1 MLYYRHI
8 SHMKQQVRNQIIYVL
23 AISLLLCIFLASN
36 LWALEVPVLKGRV
49 NDHAGMLSPATR
61 QQLEDILS
69 RFEQTD
75 STQIVVLTIPSLR
88 GEGLEEFSLK
98 VAEKWKI
105 GQKGFDNGAIL
116 LIAKND
122 RKLRIEVGYG
132 LEGSLTDLMAGRII
146 RNVIVPQFKAGNFD
160 QGVINGVQA
169 MIGVVRGEYKAP
181 EKNPFAGG
189 SKKKDFSPGFG
200 GLIAFVFFISML
212 GRLRR
217 PMGVAAGGL
226 LAPIAAGLFFNFSPI
241 WILASIPIGLLIG
254 FILSHIGA
262 PLTFGHGHHYHRH
275 TGGWYGGFGGGTF
288 GGGGFS
294 GGGGGFGGGGAS
306 GGW

>member
-1 MLYYRHI
+1 M
-8 SHMKQQVRNQIIYVL
+8 
-23 AISLLLCIFLASN
+23 
-36 LWALEVPVLKGRV
+36 
-49 NDHAGMLSPATR
+49 
-61 QQLEDILS
+61 
-69 RFEQTD
+69 
-75 STQIVVLTIPSLR
+75 
-88 GEGLEEFSLK
+88 
-98 VAEKWKI
+98 
-105 GQKGFDNGAIL
+105 

-160 QGVINGVQA
+160 QGIIDGVQA
-169 MIGVVRGEYKAP
+169 MIGVVRGEFKVP
-181 EKNPFAGG
+181 EKSRFARGP
-189 SKKKDFSPGFG
+189 KKKDSSPGFG

-217 PMGVAAGGL
+217 PMGVMAGGI
-226 LAPIAAGLFFNFSPI
+226 LAPIAASVFFNFSLI
-241 WILASIPIGLLIG
+241 WILISIPIGLLIG
-254 FILSHIGA
+254 FILSFLGS
-262 PLTFGHGHHYHRH
+262 PLIFGHGHHHHRR
-275 TGGWYGGFGGGTF
+275 TGGGWSGGF

>member
-1 MLYYRHI
+1 
-8 SHMKQQVRNQIIYVL
+8 MKQKQRNRIIQFLVVG
-23 AISLLLCIFLASN
+23 LLICIFWVPN
-36 LWALEVPVLKGRV
+36 LSALEVPALKGRV
-49 NDHAGMLSPATR
+49 NDYAGMLSAATR
-61 QQLEDILS
+61 QQLEDILG
-69 RFEQTD
+69 RLEQTD
-75 STQIVVLTIPSLR
+75 SSQIVVLTLPSLG
-88 GEGLEEFSLK
+88 GEVLEEFSLK

-116 LIAKND
+116 LIAQKD

-160 QGVINGVQA
+160 QGIIDGVQA
-169 MIGVVRGEYKAP
+169 IIEVVRGEYQAADKS
-181 EKNPFAGG
+181 PFAKGQ
-189 SKKKDFSPGFG
+189 KKKDFSPGFG

-217 PMGVAAGGL
+217 PMGIAAGGI

-241 WILASIPIGLLIG
+241 WILLSLPIGLLIG
-254 FILSHIGA
+254 FILSFLGS
-262 PLTFGHGHHYHRH
+262 PLVFGHGHRH
-275 TGGWYGGFGGGTF
+275 SGSGWSGGI
-288 GGGGFS
+288 GGGGFG

>member
-1 MLYYRHI
+1 
-8 SHMKQQVRNQIIYVL
+8 MKQQVRNRIIQFLVMG
-23 AISLLLCIFLASN
+23 LLICTFWVPN
-36 LWALEVPVLKGRV
+36 LWALEVPALRTRV
-49 NDHAGMLSPATR
+49 NDHAGMLSAATR

-69 RFEQTD
+69 RLEQTD
-75 STQIVVLTIPSLR
+75 STQIVVLTIPSLG
-88 GEGLEEFSLK
+88 GEVLEEFSLK
-98 VAEKWKI
+98 VAEKWQI

-160 QGVINGVQA
+160 QGIIDGVQA
-169 MIGVVRGEYKAP
+169 MIGVVRGEYQAP
-181 EKNPFAGG
+181 EKSPFARG
-189 SKKKDFSPGFG
+189 SKKKDSSPGFG

-217 PMGVAAGGL
+217 PMGIAAGGI
-226 LAPIAAGLFFNFSPI
+226 LAPIAASLFFNFRPV
-241 WILASIPIGLLIG
+241 WILVSIPIGLLIG
-254 FILSHIGA
+254 FILSFLGS
-262 PLTFGHGHHYHRH
+262 PLIFGHGHHHHRH
-275 TGGWYGGFGGGTF
+275 TGGGWSGGFGGGGF
-288 GGGGFS
+288 G

>member
-1 MLYYRHI
+1 
-8 SHMKQQVRNQIIYVL
+8 MKQKQRNRIIQFLVVG
-23 AISLLLCIFLASN
+23 LLICIFWVPN
-36 LWALEVPVLKGRV
+36 LSALEVPALKGRI
-49 NDHAGMLSPATR
+49 NDYAGMLSAATR
-61 QQLEDILS
+61 QQLEDILG
-69 RFEQTD
+69 RLEQTD
-75 STQIVVLTIPSLR
+75 SSQIVVLTLPSLG
-88 GEGLEEFSLK
+88 GEVLEEFSLK

-116 LIAKND
+116 LIAQKD

-160 QGVINGVQA
+160 QGIIDGVQA
-169 MIGVVRGEYKAP
+169 IIEVVRGEYQAADKS
-181 EKNPFAGG
+181 PFAKGQ
-189 SKKKDFSPGFG
+189 KKKDFSPGFG

-217 PMGVAAGGL
+217 PMGIAAGGI

-241 WILASIPIGLLIG
+241 WILLSLPIGLLIG
-254 FILSHIGA
+254 FILSFPGS
-262 PLTFGHGHHYHRH
+262 PLVFGHGHRH
-275 TGGWYGGFGGGTF
+275 SGSGWSGGIGGGGFGGG
-288 GGGGFS
+288 

>member
-1 MLYYRHI
+1 
-8 SHMKQQVRNQIIYVL
+8 MKQQECHRSIQFLVIG
-23 AISLLLCIFLASN
+23 LLICIFWVPSLS
-36 LWALEVPVLKGRV
+36 ALEVPALKGRV
-49 NDHAGMLSPATR
+49 NDHAAMLSAATR

-69 RFEQTD
+69 RLEQTD
-75 STQIVVLTIPSLR
+75 SSQIVVLTIPSLG
-88 GEGLEEFSLK
+88 GEVLEEFSLK

-116 LIAKND
+116 LIAQKD

-160 QGVINGVQA
+160 QGIIDGVQA
-169 MIGVVRGEYKAP
+169 MIGVVRGEYQAP
-181 EKNPFAGG
+181 EKSP
-189 SKKKDFSPGFG
+189 KKKDSSPSFG

-217 PMGVAAGGL
+217 PMGIAAGGI
-226 LAPIAAGLFFNFSPI
+226 LAPIAASVFFNFSPI
-241 WILASIPIGLLIG
+241 WILLSIPAGLLIG
-254 FILSHIGA
+254 FFLSFLGS
-262 PLTFGHGHHYHRH
+262 PLIFGHGHHHHRH
-275 TGGWYGGFGGGTF
+275 TGGGWSGGF

>member
-1 MLYYRHI
+1 
-8 SHMKQQVRNQIIYVL
+8 MKQQVRHQIIQFL
-23 AISLLLCIFLASN
+23 AMSLLICIFGASN
-36 LWALEVPVLKGRV
+36 LLALEVPILKGRV
-49 NDHAGMLSPATR
+49 NDHAGMLSAATR
-61 QQLEDILS
+61 QQLKDILS
-69 RFEQTD
+69 RLEQTD
-75 STQIVVLTIPSLR
+75 STQIVVLTIPSLG
-88 GEGLEEFSLK
+88 GEVLEEFSLK
-98 VAEKWKI
+98 VAEKWQI

-146 RNVIVPQFKAGNFD
+146 RNVIVPQFKTGNFD
-160 QGVINGVQA
+160 QGVIDGVQA
-169 MIGVVRGEYKAP
+169 MIDVVRGEYKAP
-181 EKNPFAGG
+181 EKSPFAGD

-200 GLIAFVFFISML
+200 GLIAFFFFISML

-217 PMGVAAGGL
+217 PMGIAAGGV

-241 WILASIPIGLLIG
+241 WILLSIPIGLLIG
-254 FILSHIGA
+254 FILSFIGS
-262 PLTFGHGHHYHRH
+262 PLVFGHGHHHHHR
-275 TGGWYGGFGGGTF
+275 TGGWSGGFGGGGF

>member
-1 MLYYRHI
+1 
-8 SHMKQQVRNQIIYVL
+8 MKQPVRNQTIPFL
-23 AISLLLCIFLASN
+23 AMSLLICFFWASN
-36 LWALEVPVLKGRV
+36 LLALEVPVLKGRV
-49 NDHAGMLSPATR
+49 NDHAGMLSVATR
-61 QQLEDILS
+61 QQLEGTLS
-69 RFEQTD
+69 RLEQTD
-75 STQIVVLTIPSLR
+75 STQIVALTIPSPG
-88 GEGLEEFSLK
+88 GEVLEEFSLK
-98 VAEKWKI
+98 VAEKWQI

-160 QGVINGVQA
+160 QGVIDGVQA
-169 MIGVVRGEYKAP
+169 IIGVVRGEYTAP
-181 EKNPFAGG
+181 EKNPFAGD
-189 SKKKDFSPGFG
+189 SKKKDFSAGFG

-212 GRLRR
+212 GRLKR
-217 PMGVAAGGL
+217 PMGIAAGGL

-254 FILSHIGA
+254 FILSFIGS
-262 PLTFGHGHHYHRH
+262 PLIFGHGHHHHRH
-275 TGGWYGGFGGGTF
+275 TGGGWSGGF

>member
-1 MLYYRHI
+1 
-8 SHMKQQVRNQIIYVL
+8 MKQQVRNQIIQFV
-23 AISLLLCIFLASN
+23 AMSLLICIFWTTN
-36 LWALEVPVLKGRV
+36 LLALEVPVLTGRV
-49 NDHAGMLSPATR
+49 NDHAGMLSATTR

-69 RFEQTD
+69 RLEQTD
-75 STQIVVLTIPSLR
+75 STQIVVLTIPSLG
-88 GEGLEEFSLK
+88 GEVLEEFSLK
-98 VAEKWKI
+98 VAEKWQI

-160 QGVINGVQA
+160 QGVIDGVQA
-169 MIGVVRGEYKAP
+169 IISIVRGEHTAP
-181 EKNPFAGG
+181 EKSPFARD
-189 SKKKDFSPGFG
+189 SKKKGFSPGFG

-217 PMGVAAGGL
+217 PMGIAAGGL
-226 LAPIAAGLFFNFSPI
+226 LAPIAAGFFFNFSPI
-241 WILASIPIGLLIG
+241 WILVSIPIGLLIG
-254 FILSHIGA
+254 FILSFIGS
-262 PLTFGHGHHYHRH
+262 PLIFGHGHHHHRH
-275 TGGWYGGFGGGTF
+275 TGGWSGGF